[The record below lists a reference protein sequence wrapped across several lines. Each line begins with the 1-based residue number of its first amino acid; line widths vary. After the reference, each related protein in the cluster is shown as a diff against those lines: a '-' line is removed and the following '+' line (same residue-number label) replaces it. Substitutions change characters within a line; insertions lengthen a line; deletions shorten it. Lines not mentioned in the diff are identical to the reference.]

1 MSGSYLLIFHIYIY
15 INESPDTLLHSI
27 HYMPYI
33 TCQHS
38 ITPHC
43 RCIGSGLLPLQDLRR
58 VLHSHGKAFLETSHK
73 FCKKRIY
80 IYIYIYGAPP
90 SPAPHPQ
97 KKEQNCQ
104 NASKDAKSSYNLYIY
119 IYIYVYSCSHVL
131 LISLKVQQSC
141 QKSKFCWRN
150 AWLPH
155 DTGHEVALANG
166 TAMHRSLKPHFARLQ
181 RNYWARKHSNCS
193 RCRSPSAWVAAS
205 PWKLL
210 GLLWMK

>member
-1 MSGSYLLIFHIYIY
+1 MTFDTFGTPNLGEFDSQDYVRKLPSYIPYIY

-73 FCKKRIY
+73 FCKKRV
-80 IYIYIYGAPP
+80 YIYIYGAPP

-119 IYIYVYSCSHVL
+119 IYMYTHVVTYCW
-131 LISLKVQQSC
+131 SV
-141 QKSKFCWRN
+141 SKFN
-150 AWLPH
+150 NPVKNPNSA
-155 DTGHEVALANG
+155 GE
-166 TAMHRSLKPHFARLQ
+166 MHGFPTILDM
-181 RNYWARKHSNCS
+181 
-193 RCRSPSAWVAAS
+193 RSP
-205 PWKLL
+205 
-210 GLLWMK
+210 

>member
-1 MSGSYLLIFHIYIY
+1 MKVQTHCCILS
-15 INESPDTLLHSI
+15 
-27 HYMPYI
+27 I
-33 TCQHS
+33 TCPTLPAS
-38 ITPHC
+38 TALPHIAGALALAFFRSRTSEGC
-43 RCIGSGLLPLQDLRR
+43 CTAMERR
-58 VLHSHGKAFLETSHK
+58 FLKQATSSA
-73 FCKKRIY
+73 KKGF

-104 NASKDAKSSYNLYIY
+104 NASKDAKSSYNLY

-181 RNYWARKHSNCS
+181 RNY
-193 RCRSPSAWVAAS
+193 
-205 PWKLL
+205 
-210 GLLWMK
+210 

>member
-15 INESPDTLLHSI
+15 KWKSRHIVAFYPLHALHYLPAQHYPTLQVHWLWPSSA
-27 HYMPYI
+27 PGP
-33 TCQHS
+33 QKGAAQPWKGVS
-38 ITPHC
+38 WNKPQV
-43 RCIGSGLLPLQDLRR
+43 LQKKDL
-58 VLHSHGKAFLETSHK
+58 
-73 FCKKRIY
+73 
-80 IYIYIYGAPP
+80 YIYIYGAPP

-104 NASKDAKSSYNLYIY
+104 NASKDAKSSYNLY

>member
-1 MSGSYLLIFHIYIY
+1 
-15 INESPDTLLHSI
+15 
-27 HYMPYI
+27 MPYI

-80 IYIYIYGAPP
+80 IYIYMERPP
-90 SPAPHPQ
+90 PRPPTHKKKNKIAKMRQ
-97 KKEQNCQ
+97 KMPKVAMIC
-104 NASKDAKSSYNLYIY
+104 